1 MTVLGNGFRFHR
13 QLVQACPDSRG
24 VCLRTPTWPGAGPGR
39 LKSCDIVRCLDW
51 MTKLDWTYRH
61 TKRWWLCGY
70 GMLWNLM
77 DDKAQKLSL
86 ICHFSHLSQ
95 EMWQT
100 TFLLAASVWEFCS
113 DGSLAWFASLQD
125 VEPHLCKWEWHW
137 PYWCNRSQGIS
148 AAAFGTLTSRL

>member
-1 MTVLGNGFRFHR
+1 MTVLGNGFRFRR

-51 MTKLDWTYRH
+51 MTKMDWTYRH
-61 TKRWWLCGY
+61 TKRWYYVVMECY
-70 GMLWNLM
+70 GILWMIRL
-77 DDKAQKLSL
+77 KSCPWFVIFL
-86 ICHFSHLSQ
+86 ISQ

-100 TFLLAASVWEFCS
+100 TFLLAASVWEFCN

-137 PYWCNRSQGIS
+137 PYWCNRSQGFS